1 MHVKKFRVHRLKQDG
16 SKTNAP
22 ASAVQEGRRA
32 GGWRGLRG
40 LDQTQRLEAGKAKAN
55 LMQSSLMQRDG
66 WPKRDDGETTRR
78 LAKAARRIGGV
89 QHGTK

>member
-1 MHVKKFRVHRLKQDG
+1 MHAKKFRVHRLKQDG

-22 ASAVQEGRRA
+22 APAVQQCRRA
-32 GGWRGLRG
+32 GGNLRG
-40 LDQTQRLEAGKAKAN
+40 LDQARGSWLEAGKAKAN